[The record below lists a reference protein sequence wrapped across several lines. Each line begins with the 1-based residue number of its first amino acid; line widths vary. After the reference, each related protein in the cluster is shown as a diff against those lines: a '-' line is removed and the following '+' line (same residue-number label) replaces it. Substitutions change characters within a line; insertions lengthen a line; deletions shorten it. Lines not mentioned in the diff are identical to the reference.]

1 MLRLATLILLLCL
14 QPSPESAAA
23 QDPRLT
29 ARLDSVTLPRV
40 EALLTTARRRGLP
53 DEPLVQKALEGA
65 SKGAPGPRI
74 VTAVEAM
81 LSDLT
86 RAKQGLGKDAGADE
100 LVAGAAALRAGAT
113 LEMVDQL
120 RRTEPDG
127 GVAVPLAVF
136 ADLVAGGMTVHA
148 AWQSVEQ
155 LAQRGGDEEEFLE
168 LRERLRPAS
177 PSP

>member
-1 MLRLATLILLLCL
+1 MLRLTVLLFFLSL
-14 QPSPESAAA
+14 PPSADYAAG

-29 ARLDSVTLPRV
+29 ARLDSVTLPQV
-40 EALLTTARRRGLP
+40 EAVLTTAQRRGLP
-53 DEPLVQKALEGA
+53 LEPLVQKALEGA

-81 LSDLT
+81 LADLT
-86 RAKQGLGKDAGADE
+86 RAQEGLGRSANADE

-113 LEMVDQL
+113 LDMVDQL

-136 ADLVAGGMTVHA
+136 ADLVAGGMTVAA
-148 AWQSVEQ
+148 AWHSVEE
-155 LAQRGGDEEEFLE
+155 LAQRGGEEEEFLE
-168 LRERLRPAS
+168 LRERLRSTKAAP
-177 PSP
+177 